1 MNKMRYALCC
11 IFLLAGLAVF
21 QCSAQAPA
29 NPQTAVPPTSPAAAQ
44 KIPVIDGGVGPCS
57 LELTVT
63 TTDGKPADGATIK
76 VHIAYR
82 LGGFHR
88 LDLTAG
94 ANADGKV
101 RFIGLPSSVHRPPLE
116 FHASKDLLVGMAT
129 YDPESECNSKRD
141 LILDKPKP
149 SPSD

>member
-1 MNKMRYALCC
+1 MNKLSSMQCC
-11 IFLLAGLAVF
+11 IFLLASLASF
-21 QCSAQAPA
+21 RCAAQAPA
-29 NPQTAVPPTSPAAAQ
+29 NPQSAVPPTSPAAAL
-44 KIPVIDGGVGPCS
+44 KIPVIDGGIGPCS

-76 VHIAYR
+76 VHIAYGF
-82 LGGFHR
+82 GGFHK

-101 RFIGLPSSVHRPPLE
+101 SFIGLPSRVHRPPLE
-116 FHASKDLLVGMAT
+116 FHASKDLLVGMTT
-129 YDPESECNSKRD
+129 YDPEEECHAKHS
-141 LILDKPKP
+141 LMLDKPKP